1 MTRGEAGKNSERKDH
16 RMNQATDD
24 LDNQATNDLDN
35 TAAET
40 FSDEVSDD
48 ALEAAAGTW
57 SGGVHT
63 TCSFFSAPCC

>member
-1 MTRGEAGKNSERKDH
+1 
-16 RMNQATDD
+16 MNQATDD
-24 LDNQATNDLDN
+24 LDNQTTDDLDR

-40 FSDEVSDD
+40 LSYEVSDE